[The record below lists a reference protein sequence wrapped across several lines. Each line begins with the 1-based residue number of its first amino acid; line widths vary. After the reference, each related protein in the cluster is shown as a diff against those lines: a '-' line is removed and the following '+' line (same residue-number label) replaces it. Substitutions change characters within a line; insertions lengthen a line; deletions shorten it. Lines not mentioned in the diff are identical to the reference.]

1 MIHKH
6 NNLNI
11 DMIVPGS
18 TVSLTFR
25 HNLHTAA
32 LIGILLQPGILQA
45 ETSGKGT
52 PQQPPAILTLP
63 PQTLQPQN
71 KAKSLHSQ
79 KIELPP
85 IERICWFASDAGR
98 WPADG
103 NRMLPWMGGSDLK
116 ALLSGT
122 PNPTVKTPGN
132 QGFLALIQTGS
143 EPGQKNADTQPFL
156 ALLPIPGD
164 NTMSWLRITEDGS
177 IACETGTL
185 GTEPVS
191 ISRPLPTMVYG
202 RGETPIDAC
211 RDAWAQAEKI
221 FRSTE
226 KTSGSWWRDDKEYPE
241 PFRYL
246 GWCSWEQYKKNID
259 EPLLIDAA
267 RRIEQSPIPIRWMLV
282 DDGFQQQQNLKLRS
296 FAPQPKTFPS
306 QWKNLL
312 ARRSEKLR
320 WFGLWHCYYGLWN
333 GIDPKNDLGETLNSG
348 FATTGN
354 ALFPGKTEKDT
365 KAFYNAYM
373 DSVKQYGFDFVK
385 IDVQCEYLKH
395 MQGQP
400 NPARMNRW
408 CTTALEN
415 ACHSLKL
422 PLLNCMAIGPVA
434 PFHTEYSA
442 STRCSIDYHFGN
454 LNEAR
459 SHIYQ
464 SFQNTLW
471 MGHSVWP
478 DHDMFHSSDPACS
491 RLLAITKALS
501 GGPIYLSDAPEN
513 FREETVMPFVLSDGL
528 ILRPLAPA
536 IPTGSSTFINPF
548 DTPQAYSVI
557 APLPNGA
564 AIATSFNLNTKSGAR
579 AEASITMDD
588 YRLSRNMLT
597 RTRQA
602 DADSPLPKLIAYDP
616 DAGTCTPF
624 TGSAPADI
632 AQNSYKSCI
641 LVPENHGWAVIGRAD
656 KYLPPCTVSNI
667 RATDGTLSF
676 DLAEEGPVI
685 VYSTGAIP
693 EPMPPYNNI
702 PIVRVGKSTYK
713 LDFPVGSKKASV
725 TLKRTADHEKSA
737 PQTEAR

>member
-1 MIHKH
+1 MINKH
-6 NNLNI
+6 NNLDI
-11 DMIVPGS
+11 DMIVPTIS
-18 TVSLTFR
+18 VSLSFR
-25 HNLHTAA
+25 HNLRTAA

-45 ETSGKGT
+45 ETAGQGT
-52 PQQPPAILTLP
+52 RQQPPATLTLP

-71 KAKSLHSQ
+71 KVKSLHSQ
-79 KIELPP
+79 PIALPP
-85 IERICWFASDAGR
+85 IERICWFASDTGR

-116 ALLSGT
+116 ALLSGK

-132 QGFLALIQTGS
+132 QGFLALIQTGTAI
-143 EPGQKNADTQPFL
+143 GQKNTPPYL
-156 ALLPIPGD
+156 VLLPIPGD
-164 NTMSWLRITEDGS
+164 NTMSWLRITDDGA
-177 IACETGTL
+177 ITCETGTL
-185 GTEPVS
+185 GTEP
-191 ISRPLPTMVYG
+191 INIARPLPTMVYG
-202 RGETPIDAC
+202 QGETPFDAC
-211 RDAWAQAEKI
+211 RDAWTQAEKI
-221 FRSTE
+221 FHSTGKE
-226 KTSGSWWRDDKEYPE
+226 AGSWWRDDKEYPE

-282 DDGFQQQQNLKLRS
+282 DDGFQQQQNFKLRS
-296 FAPQPKTFPS
+296 FAPHPKTFPS
-306 QWKNLL
+306 QWQNLF
-312 ARRSEKLR
+312 AHRSEKLR
-320 WFGLWHCYYGLWN
+320 WFGLWHCYHGLWN
-333 GIDPKNDLGETLNSG
+333 GIDPKNELGETLNSG
-348 FATTGN
+348 FTTAGN

-365 KAFYNAYM
+365 KTFYNAYM
-373 DSVKQYGFDFVK
+373 NSVKQYGFDFVK

-408 CTTALEN
+408 CTTALEG
-415 ACHSLKL
+415 ACHNLRL
-422 PLLNCMAIGPVA
+422 PLLNCMAVGPVA
-434 PFHTEYSA
+434 PFHTKYSA
-442 STRCSIDYHFGN
+442 ITRCSIDYHFGN

-501 GGPIYLSDAPEN
+501 GGPIYLSDAPED

-548 DTPQAYSVI
+548 DTPHAYSVI

-564 AIATSFNLNTKSGAR
+564 AIASSFNLNTTSGAR
-579 AEASITMDD
+579 AEARISMDD
-588 YRLSRNMLT
+588 YRLSRDMLA

-602 DADSPLPKLIAYDP
+602 DSSSIPELISYDP
-616 DAGTCTPF
+616 DGGICTPF
-624 TGSAPADI
+624 TGSATDHVAT
-632 AQNSYKSCI
+632 ASYKNRI
-641 LVPENHGWAVIGRAD
+641 LVPESHGWAVIGRAD

-667 RATDGTLSF
+667 RTTDATLSF

-685 VYSTGAIP
+685 VYSARNIP
-693 EPMPPYNNI
+693 ELAPPHNNI
-702 PIVRVGKSTYK
+702 PIVRVGESTYK

-725 TLKRTADHEKSA
+725 TLNRTADHEKSA
-737 PQTEAR
+737 PQAEAR